1 MKLASFIKRSTLMSW
16 RVVTPQL
23 MGGAVRQRLRDSRR
37 LVGPLLLLVA
47 VPSCQSPVDPA
58 ITDPDAF
65 FIDGRIEFLNLEG
78 GCWSLRTTE
87 GQRYEPRPLTEDYR
101 VDGLKVRAAI
111 KFDPVGGGICQFG
124 PVVRVLWIRRR

>member
-1 MKLASFIKRSTLMSW
+1 MITLN
-16 RVVTPQL
+16 L
-23 MGGAVRQRLRDSRR
+23 MGKTVRQRLYSRRR
-37 LVGPLLLLVA
+37 LVVPLLLLATVT
-47 VPSCQSPVDPA
+47 SCRSPVDPV

-65 FIDGRIEFLNLEG
+65 FVDGRIEFLNLEG